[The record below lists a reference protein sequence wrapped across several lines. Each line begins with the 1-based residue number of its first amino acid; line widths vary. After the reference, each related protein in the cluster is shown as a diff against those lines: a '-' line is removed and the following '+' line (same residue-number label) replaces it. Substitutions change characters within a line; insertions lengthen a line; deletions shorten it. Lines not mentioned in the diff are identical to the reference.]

1 MNDVQFKALPGRPP
15 GLTPP
20 RQGMVR
26 DNKLMAPSPQLTPLG
41 LDGRPVPIL
50 PSLTSGELRS
60 LEAPAGSERAKVV
73 GAAREFEEVF
83 LRYLASAMTESAG
96 VGGKGE
102 GAHFYKGLIDEQFG
116 RLLADSGRG
125 LGLQTSLIQNLGGSK
140 ETGHGE

>member
-1 MNDVQFKALPGRPP
+1 MNEVQFKPLPGLPP

-20 RQGMVR
+20 RAGMVK
-26 DNKLMAPSPQLTPLG
+26 DPKLTALSPQLAPLAAQIK
-41 LDGRPVPIL
+41 PVPAL
-50 PSLTSGELRS
+50 PSLTGGELRS
-60 LEAPAGSERAKVV
+60 LEAPAGSERAKVI

-96 VGGKGE
+96 VGGEIE

-125 LGLQTSLIQNLGGSK
+125 LGLQASLIQNFGDSK

>member
-1 MNDVQFKALPGRPP
+1 MNDVQFNPLPAMPP
-15 GLTPP
+15 GITPP
-20 RQGMVR
+20 RPGMVK
-26 DNKLMAPSPQLTPLG
+26 DPKLSALSPQLAPLAAQSKP
-41 LDGRPVPIL
+41 LPAL
-50 PSLTSGELRS
+50 PSLTGELRS
-60 LEAPAGSERAKVV
+60 LEAPAGSERAKVI

-96 VGGKGE
+96 VGGEIE

-125 LGLQTSLIQNLGGSK
+125 LGLQASLIQNLGDSK